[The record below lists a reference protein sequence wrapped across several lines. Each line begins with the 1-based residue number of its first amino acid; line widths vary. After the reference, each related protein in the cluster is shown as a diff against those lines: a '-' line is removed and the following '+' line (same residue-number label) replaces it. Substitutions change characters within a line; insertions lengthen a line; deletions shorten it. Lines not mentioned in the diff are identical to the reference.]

1 MREETGRSVPPLE
14 RKQTMN
20 AASEKTRWIARP
32 TARYLGL
39 AVVLAALV
47 LAFAAVPAAA
57 QADKIIFAS
66 DRASGRGVNN
76 PEGDFEIFSMNPDGK
91 GRKQLTKNAADDFE
105 PALSPDGQ
113 KIAFTSQNVQ
123 PSNPEGDPEVYQ
135 MDVGGSEPQNLTNNA
150 VGIND
155 FAPHYAPDGEKI
167 AFTSHGA
174 QTSNPEGDFE
184 VYVMAADGSEPQN
197 LSNTGGGLSDFAS
210 DYAPDGEEIV
220 YSSFGVQDSNPEGD
234 FEVYVMNALDGSAD
248 QNLTDTAG
256 AVSDFDAAISPDGQ
270 KIAFVSVGV
279 QPSNPEGDDE
289 IYKMDADGSDQRNL
303 TNNAEGVQ
311 DDFPDYS
318 PGGKRIVY
326 DSDGRRTSNPEGD
339 DEIYKMNANG
349 SDRENLTDN
358 SGINDVTPD
367 FGKVAKG

>member
-1 MREETGRSVPPLE
+1 MREGTGRSVPPLE

-20 AASEKTRWIARP
+20 AASEKTQWIARP
-32 TARYLGL
+32 TAHYLGL

-47 LAFAAVPAAA
+47 LAFAAVPAAQA
-57 QADKIIFAS
+57 EKAKKADKIIFAS
-66 DRASGRGVNN
+66 DRASGQGVNN

-123 PSNPEGDPEVYQ
+123 PSNSDGDPEVYQ
-135 MDVGGSEPQNLTNNA
+135 MDVG
-150 VGIND
+150 
-155 FAPHYAPDGEKI
+155 
-167 AFTSHGA
+167 
-174 QTSNPEGDFE
+174 
-184 VYVMAADGSEPQN
+184 
-197 LSNTGGGLSDFAS
+197 
-210 DYAPDGEEIV
+210 
-220 YSSFGVQDSNPEGD
+220 
-234 FEVYVMNALDGSAD
+234 
-248 QNLTDTAG
+248 
-256 AVSDFDAAISPDGQ
+256 
-270 KIAFVSVGV
+270 
-279 QPSNPEGDDE
+279 
-289 IYKMDADGSDQRNL
+289 GSDQRNL

-339 DEIYKMNANG
+339 DEIYKMDANG

-358 SGINDVTPD
+358 SGVNDVTPD